1 MRWDDMLTKK
11 IGTMSIQELMKR
23 ERPLIEKIIQD
34 ETWLCG
40 ERRREP
46 VSHHDQEVVDRVC
59 RIIMIDGAKI
69 RERAEEQ

>member
-1 MRWDDMLTKK
+1 
-11 IGTMSIQELMKR
+11 MSIQELMER

-46 VSHHDQEVVDRVC
+46 VSQYDQEVVDRVC
-59 RIIMIDGAKI
+59 RIILTDGANI
-69 RERAEEQ
+69 RESAVKK